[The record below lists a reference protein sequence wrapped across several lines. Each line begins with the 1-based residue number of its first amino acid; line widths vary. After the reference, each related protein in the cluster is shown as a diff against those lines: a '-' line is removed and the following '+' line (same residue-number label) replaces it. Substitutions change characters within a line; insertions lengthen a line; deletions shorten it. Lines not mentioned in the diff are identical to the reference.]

1 MLILLLFLFRERW
14 ENYQYL
20 LSFYFAIEEINKDS
34 HLLPNV
40 TLGFHMYNTFDS
52 HKRTLEGPLMWLSGS
67 SEFIVN
73 YKFKTQY
80 NALGIIAGIR
90 PEFSAAIET
99 LLGLYKIPQV
109 S

>member
-1 MLILLLFLFRERW
+1 MLT
-14 ENYQYL
+14 
-20 LSFYFAIEEINKDS
+20 FYFAIEEINKDS

-52 HKRTLEGPLMWLSGS
+52 HQRTLEGPLMWLSGS
-67 SEFIVN
+67 SKFIVN